1 MVKLFFWGARAL
13 YLGPAAGLSPHR
25 NAVAVLCAGVH
36 DTFGI
41 ARDPRRPRAGYVARR
56 TVLIPANTLHH
67 LRAGPALMA
76 FLYVDAQSEDFRRLR
91 ASATD
96 TEARYAHGL
105 AGEQAYVAT
114 LQRLAA
120 GRPWREA
127 SEAIAGALDLAV
139 PARPD
144 ARVAAAL
151 RRLSEAPA
159 EPHRLASVAAHVHLS
174 PSRFLHLFKETT
186 GVPFRRYRVWTRM
199 GAAVRALTV
208 GASLT
213 DAALDAGF
221 SSSAHFSAAFREMF
235 GLAPSRLVRAGLR
248 IEARR

>member
-25 NAVAVLCAGVH
+25 NAVPVLCAGVH
-36 DTFGI
+36 DTFEV

-67 LRAGPALMA
+67 LQAGQVLMA

-91 ASATD
+91 TLAAG
-96 TEARYAHGL
+96 AREG
-105 AGEQAYVAT
+105 AYVAA

-120 GRPWREA
+120 GQPWGEA
-127 SEAIAGALDLAV
+127 REAIAGALDLVA
-139 PARPD
+139 PSRPD
-144 ARVAAAL
+144 ERVAAAL
-151 RRLSEAPA
+151 RRLGQAPA

-199 GAAVRALTV
+199 GAAVRALASGV
-208 GASLT
+208 SLT

-235 GLAPSRLVRAGLR
+235 GLAPSRLAQAGLR
-248 IEARR
+248 IEDRT

>member
-1 MVKLFFWGARAL
+1 MASAKPPKPTANEFLRGRDTSPIGAVVVDQWSRTLRRGATVIELACGGGYPITRALETAGLQVWQGAMVKLFFWGARAL

-91 ASATD
+91 ASAAD

-114 LQRLAA
+114 LQRLAS

-127 SEAIAGALDLAV
+127 SEAIAGALDLA
-139 PARPD
+139 
-144 ARVAAAL
+144 
-151 RRLSEAPA
+151 
-159 EPHRLASVAAHVHLS
+159 
-174 PSRFLHLFKETT
+174 
-186 GVPFRRYRVWTRM
+186 
-199 GAAVRALTV
+199 
-208 GASLT
+208 
-213 DAALDAGF
+213 
-221 SSSAHFSAAFREMF
+221 
-235 GLAPSRLVRAGLR
+235 
-248 IEARR
+248 